1 MELDDLKSIW
11 KKDKPGFEPKREEE
25 ISFMIKGRSNS
36 IISKLKRSVWFELIF
51 TIVCGVILGLYALTL
66 QSGALMWTIISLI
79 VLFVSYLFYYVKKI
93 ILLNQFNPSTENLKN
108 SIQHLLDRLTT
119 YLNFYKKSYAILYP
133 VYFCLGLLFGAL
145 ESGLDNFLNRLSQ
158 PKTILLLVVM
168 AGVFFVCTIWITN
181 WYLRKL
187 YGNHLDKL
195 KELLNE
201 LQG

>member
-11 KKDKPGFEPKREEE
+11 KQDKPGFEPKREAE
-25 ISFMIKGRSNS
+25 IASMIKGRSNS

-51 TIVCGVILGLYALTL
+51 TILCSVVLGIYALTL
-66 QSGALMWTIISLI
+66 KNGALMWTIISLL

-93 ILLNQFNPSTENLKN
+93 ILLNQFNPSTENLKSGLQN
-108 SIQHLLDRLTT
+108 LLDRLIT
-119 YLNFYKKSYAILYP
+119 YLNFYKRSYAILYP
-133 VYFCLGLLFGAL
+133 VYFCLGLLYGAM
-145 ESGLDNFLNRLSQ
+145 EQGLDEFLQRLSQ
-158 PKTILLLVVM
+158 PKVIIYLVVL
-168 AGVFFVCTIWITN
+168 AAIFFFFTIWITN

-187 YGNHLDKL
+187 YGNHLEKL